1 MLGHDVVISMFYNQ
15 SHIFCGCCLNIFP
28 VADQISC
35 PVPHVKNGS
44 FIAPKAKTMRANS
57 GFYFNLF
64 APRNFNLTEPL
75 SSLLT
80 LNGSGSVRNVPEL
93 PPNARVL
100 REEKDFVTHN
110 LQLVVF
116 MLLWWVS
123 LERFGQTSN
132 GNSKPTRIYNILD
145 LPTLNF
151 RLHPKQY
158 KTHHLP

>member
-1 MLGHDVVISMFYNQ
+1 MCSVTMWWFQCSITKVTFSVGVFS
-15 SHIFCGCCLNIFP
+15 NIFP

-44 FIAPKAKTMRANS
+44 FIHGRFQGEHTERNS
-57 GFYFNLF
+57 GCSTPTCLKKLQSDRTIPN
-64 APRNFNLTEPL
+64 PC

-80 LNGSGSVRNVPEL
+80 PNGSGSVRNVPEL

-132 GNSKPTRIYNILD
+132 GNSNPTRILRY
-145 LPTLNF
+145 TGF
-151 RLHPKQY
+151 
-158 KTHHLP
+158 THRWL